1 MNPKFAITNTFTTE
15 IVITPEIARLLVRCI
30 KHAIETGTKDGA
42 FPDVKLG
49 DHGVALIKAIRN
61 EYGLSLPD
69 AMHNARRMVGTLDIK
84 DLPPQH
90 DWTADKAAAK
100 RVLDYLRDE
109 NLLQNWVHTDL
120 VERINTYCK

>member
-1 MNPKFAITNTFTTE
+1 MNPKFAIHNTFTTE
-15 IVITPEIARLLVRCI
+15 VVITPEIARLLVRCI

-42 FPDVKLG
+42 FPDIKLG
-49 DHGVALIKAIRN
+49 DHAVALIKAIKN
-61 EYGLSLPD
+61 EYGLSLRD
-69 AMHNARRMVGTLDIK
+69 AVDNARRMVGMLDVK

-109 NLLQNWVHTDL
+109 NLLPGWVLTDL
-120 VERINTYCK
+120 IERINAHCK